1 MTNTHT
7 NENGTV
13 DIPIL
18 QMRRQRL
25 TGLKLLVLRSWGN
38 RCLQDRG
45 GAGWGPLAGE
55 GACSS
60 QLTPDLPDGDAG
72 WGVGISSSSLNVCLS
87 PPPPPHYHQGRPELP
102 AGEPSGAPH
111 RKFSLQE
118 HPVKWL
124 MDSMRRKAAAKRA
137 GGVKGKDV

>member
-1 MTNTHT
+1 M
-7 NENGTV
+7 V
-13 DIPIL
+13 VIPIL

-25 TGLKLLVLRSWGN
+25 IGLKPLVLRSWENG
-38 RCLQDRG
+38 RVQDWG

-72 WGVGISSSSLNVCLS
+72 WGAGINSSSLNVCLS
-87 PPPPPHYHQGRPELP
+87 PLPPPHYHQGRRELP

-111 RKFSLQE
+111 RKFILQE

-124 MDSMRRKAAAKRA
+124 MDSMRHKAAAEGA
-137 GGVKGKDV
+137 GRVKGKDV